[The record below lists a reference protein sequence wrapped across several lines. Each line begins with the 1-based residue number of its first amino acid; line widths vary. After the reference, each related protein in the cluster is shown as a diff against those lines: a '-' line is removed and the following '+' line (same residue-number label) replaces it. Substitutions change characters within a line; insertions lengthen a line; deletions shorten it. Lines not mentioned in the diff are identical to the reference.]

1 MALKKLIE
9 IDEKFPVIKKP
20 RLGAPPPAD
29 DVLDNV
35 GEAEKPQKAAVLE
48 TTPMQD
54 DGTTADAA
62 AAAEDESATPEQ
74 TRSGAPRKRERQ
86 PKRQAHPDRSIYGR
100 RYRKT
105 GRTFQ
110 FGARVTPEFA
120 EAMRVTA
127 AARNITIGELLDE
140 MRMMYDKIHEVAKL
154 HNTNITDVLAGLRAA
169 DQR

>member
-1 MALKKLIE
+1 MALKKMIE
-9 IDEKFPVIKKP
+9 IDEKFPVMKRP

-35 GEAEKPQKAAVLE
+35 GEPDKPKSAPERPAAAAVDGVE
-48 TTPMQD
+48 ISD
-54 DGTTADAA
+54 DDTATQADDAA
-62 AAAEDESATPEQ
+62 ASTV
-74 TRSGAPRKRERQ
+74 RSGAGRKRQ

-127 AARNITIGELLDE
+127 ATRNITMGELLDE
-140 MRMMYDKIHEVAKL
+140 MRTIYDSIHALSDERKVGVQE
-154 HNTNITDVLAGLRAA
+154 ILASVRNS
-169 DQR
+169 

>member
-1 MALKKLIE
+1 MALKKM
-9 IDEKFPVIKKP
+9 IDIGEKFPVMKKP

-35 GEAEKPQKAAVLE
+35 GEPEKAPRSVPSPATSGPDTQVERMLEGNAADE
-48 TTPMQD
+48 N
-54 DGTTADAA
+54 AA
-62 AAAEDESATPEQ
+62 SEQ
-74 TRSGAPRKRERQ
+74 GRGNAQRKRERA
-86 PKRQAHPDRSIYGR
+86 PKRQAHADRSIYGR

-127 AARNITIGELLDE
+127 AARNITMGELLDE
-140 MRMMYDKIHEVAKL
+140 MKSIYESIRSLSEERHVAVPEL
-154 HNTNITDVLAGLRAA
+154 LAAIRKS
-169 DQR
+169 

>member
-1 MALKKLIE
+1 MALKKMIE
-9 IDEKFPVIKKP
+9 IDEKFPVMKRP

-35 GEAEKPQKAAVLE
+35 GEPDKPKNAPERPVAVAV
-48 TTPMQD
+48 D
-54 DGTTADAA
+54 DVEISDDTSTQADDAA
-62 AAAEDESATPEQ
+62 ASTA
-74 TRSGAPRKRERQ
+74 RSGAGRKRERQ

-127 AARNITIGELLDE
+127 ATRNITMGELLDE
-140 MRMMYDKIHEVAKL
+140 MRTIYDSIHALSDERKVGVQE
-154 HNTNITDVLAGLRAA
+154 ILASVRKS
-169 DQR
+169 

>member
-29 DVLDNV
+29 DVLDNI
-35 GEAEKPQKAAVLE
+35 GEAEKPKKAAERE
-48 TTPMQD
+48 TRAIEG
-54 DGTTADAA
+54 DGTTADTAA
-62 AAAEDESATPEQ
+62 AADDESATPEQ

-140 MRMMYDKIHEVAKL
+140 MRAIYDSIRSLSDERQVGVPE
-154 HNTNITDVLAGLRAA
+154 ILASIRKS
-169 DQR
+169 